1 MSIESSLPTWHRH
14 AIVPLALAGGAS
26 LAMLPGVPG
35 ALLGLLLL
43 AASLSAL
50 LSDRWRHHVRMQAQ
64 FCEQWSGAAPPTEVA
79 PGATAPARPLPAG
92 DAADLDRRRR
102 GVATK
107 AAALRLAMAGGEEPA
122 ELELQLRGLM
132 DALSRHVRRETDLL
146 ARQADAR
153 RRADVDAARLQLA
166 NSEYDFHRYCIGEL
180 TLAELVDRVSTAL
193 VPGHVPAS
201 PCDLPGQDTTPSRLG
216 EVDA

>member
-1 MSIESSLPTWHRH
+1 MSIESSLPAWHRH
-14 AIVPLALAGGAS
+14 ASVPLALAGGVS
-26 LAMLPGVPG
+26 LAMLPGAPG
-35 ALLGLLLL
+35 VLLGLLLL
-43 AASLSAL
+43 GASLRAL
-50 LSDRWRHHVRMQAQ
+50 LSDRLRHHLRMQAQ
-64 FCEQWSGAAPPTEVA
+64 FCEQWSGAVTAA
-79 PGATAPARPLPAG
+79 GAAPARPLPDAG
-92 DAADLDRRRR
+92 DLDLDRRRR
-102 GVATK
+102 GVASK

-122 ELELQLRGLM
+122 ELELQLRDLM

-166 NSEYDFHRYCIGEL
+166 NAEYDFHRFCIGEL

-193 VPGHVPAS
+193 I
-201 PCDLPGQDTTPSRLG
+201 PGQAPAPSPGLPAHDPAPSRLG

>member
-1 MSIESSLPTWHRH
+1 MSIESSLHTWHRH
-14 AIVPLALAGGAS
+14 AIVPLALAGGLS
-26 LAMLPGVPG
+26 LAMLPGAPG
-35 ALLGLLLL
+35 VLLGLLLL
-43 AASLSAL
+43 GASLGAL
-50 LSDRWRHHVRMQAQ
+50 LADRWRHHVRMQAQ
-64 FCEQWSGAAPPTEVA
+64 FCEQWRGAATSPEAGSGAAA
-79 PGATAPARPLPAG
+79 PMPSLPAAG
-92 DAADLDRRRR
+92 DLDRRRR
-102 GVATK
+102 GVAAK

-122 ELELQLRGLM
+122 ELELRLRGLM

-166 NSEYDFHRYCIGEL
+166 NAEYDFHRYCIGEL